1 MIHYLVIC
9 NGNNSSVI
17 GKYCRILGIFIFIFK
32 GNPNLQGILL
42 YHCSKEHKNI
52 ENLQFIEENT
62 AISFCPSL
70 CFLQFVL
77 PWPFSKAYFFQF
89 LYTVLWEISNVTSD
103 HLCCCIKNCVY
114 NNFSLH
120 YFVSSIME
128 SLSQP
133 SKLATANGNCR
144 SQFKIYFQM
153 LFYSF

>member
-1 MIHYLVIC
+1 MVEFLAFLF
-9 NGNNSSVI
+9 SSL
-17 GKYCRILGIFIFIFK
+17 KETQTFKAYCFIIAVRNTKILK
-32 GNPNLQGILL
+32 TYSLLKKILL
-42 YHCSKEHKNI
+42 SLSVLLSVSCN
-52 ENLQFIEENT
+52 
-62 AISFCPSL
+62 L
-70 CFLQFVL
+70 CFLGLSQRHI
-77 PWPFSKAYFFQF
+77 FFQF